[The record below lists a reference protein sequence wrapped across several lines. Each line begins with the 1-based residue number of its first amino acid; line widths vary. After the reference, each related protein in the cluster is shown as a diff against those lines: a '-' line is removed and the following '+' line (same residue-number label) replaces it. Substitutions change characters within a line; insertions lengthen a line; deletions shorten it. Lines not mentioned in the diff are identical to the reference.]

1 MECVM
6 RYLPT
11 QRVAVAVAVGVGG
24 RGRLT
29 NDTNTLVLNVEF
41 NKTD

>member
-11 QRVAVAVAVGVGG
+11 QRVAVAVGVGEGG